1 VATITK
7 RLSFENLL
15 PYASMGIDSDGDG
28 VVDGWRKFGSMSATT
43 SWLFDEEEKAQMIN
57 IVDTAD
63 VSNVA
68 VENDQYIPV
77 TAGVAYT
84 FSAYMRMEGE
94 LPPESGGKLIIM
106 WYDEASPLGLM
117 GSNESG
123 VFVDA
128 DYTRHSLTATAPTG
142 ALFAKVRIEFHA
154 STEQISGTL
163 WTKWAQFQEGN
174 TATDYEETDFFEI
187 INPAADAT
195 GGYSYGW
202 EKTSAKKFDGLYSY
216 RTVSQGTSPTIAIRF
231 RTPPNAENV
240 QFRAWIDTTE
250 IATGDRLT
258 FWDGGSLLGYLS
270 EAAQGRTVWVPIRRG
285 EIFMMIQLSR
295 SSPPNGTAYI
305 DAFEVSWEETAPN
318 PSPEPPTADR
328 VYSIDFENETYDPFF
343 AVKEQADGYNYGF
356 TRRYDYRNSGFYS
369 LGVKDNDVPDVNYPE
384 NGSPPT
390 IPEGEKAA
398 CSFSFRVPISAI
410 DPVLELYVNFDAD
423 PNGNIARII
432 INGAEEWSTNQRN
445 GWEKLSFPLV
455 PGMSYLVIV
464 EFEKAIDAY
473 SHYTDAVYIDD
484 VVVYYN
490 IPDRPF
496 MYVATAPQTE
506 IRVGTGET
514 FSITEDFESTVIDS
528 FFTVQNPSKLKSGG
542 GPSQYPEAGWVR
554 TTKIAYQGSYSFR
567 AQREKTKNNEDAA
580 VDFIFKVPHGVKNA
594 KAEWWNFVE
603 LERSPYP
610 LSGEKY
616 PKLYEEYRIWVNY
629 SLWKE
634 FNHCSPNLT
643 TSVKYTTY
651 DDGDPGNDYACP
663 WGVWWKETLPLT
675 PGRTYTLTFELQ
687 RDSGDSSDIHGRDLC
702 CIDNLTVSWEE
713 TPGDV
718 VTVPPQPLIYF
729 DGRDGFKYVDDRS
742 GAEMAPLS
750 FAEYRVFGQAGSVH
764 QFTQVD
770 PRMIDFS
777 LLITGENR
785 DEIRQKM
792 RELTTKLSN
801 RPLTLIVVYPEGE
814 ERQIN
819 CRLADILGRE
829 RMGEQGP
836 GWKKVVLSFR
846 AFDPFW
852 YGERIVVDGAGP
864 ENAGYFPTEVMVKNP
879 GDAEAWPIFKL
890 YGPITNPQVQ
900 LVDPNNDLN
909 IYAEFKLTGFTIPAG
924 RYVVVDTRPGRK
936 TIIFDDGQ
944 NLYQFLDPSINQ
956 LFSIPPGEYVVD
968 LDGGSTDAN
977 TKIVVEFQPPYWGV

>member
-1 VATITK
+1 MATITK
-7 RLSFENLL
+7 KLGFENLL
-15 PYASMGIDSDGDG
+15 QYASLGKDSDGDG
-28 VVDGWRKFGSMSATT
+28 VVDGWRAFGSASATT

-63 VSNVA
+63 RSDVA
-68 VENDQYIPV
+68 IESEQYIPV
-77 TAGVAYT
+77 TEGLEYT
-84 FSAYMRMEGE
+84 FSAYMRMKGE

-154 STEQISGTL
+154 SIEQISGTL

-174 TATDYEETDFFEI
+174 TATDYEETDFFTIESPAEDDSGDGHTYGWSI
-187 INPAADAT
+187 TTSGSNRRLSSDEVSDLNSNGAYLKFSTPINAGTVTVQMDVDTTELTGTNDSFDLWFGDKLASVTAGLTQTISVEVPRGPVGLVLRHFRDSDTVFTNQIHVDNIVVSWDELTSPPPAPTPPTAQKVFILDFESDEYDPFFTVKNTAD
-195 GGYSYGW
+195 GYSYGFERVYTDRNSGW
-202 EKTSAKKFDGLYSY
+202 YSFGVKETDVPGDIDEDSPPRIPGDETAGGSVSFDVPITAIDPNLRFFIKFDGEEGGETGRALLNGEEIWFSQTNNGWEEITVALTPGVHYDLVFEYTKNSFFTEGADTIYVDDIIVSY
-216 RTVSQGTSPTIAIRF
+216 DIPDKPVIYAATAP
-231 RTPPNAENV
+231 
-240 QFRAWIDTTE
+240 TTE
-250 IATGDRLT
+250 IKTT
-258 FWDGGSLLGYLS
+258 STSFSV
-270 EAAQGRTVWVPIRRG
+270 Q
-285 EIFMMIQLSR
+285 
-295 SSPPNGTAYI
+295 
-305 DAFEVSWEETAPN
+305 ET
-318 PSPEPPTADR
+318 
-328 VYSIDFENETYDPFF
+328 FEN
-343 AVKEQADGYNYGF
+343 
-356 TRRYDYRNSGFYS
+356 S
-369 LGVKDNDVPDVNYPE
+369 
-384 NGSPPT
+384 T
-390 IPEGEKAA
+390 INK
-398 CSFSFRVPISAI
+398 
-410 DPVLELYVNFDAD
+410 
-423 PNGNIARII
+423 
-432 INGAEEWSTNQRN
+432 
-445 GWEKLSFPLV
+445 
-455 PGMSYLVIV
+455 
-464 EFEKAIDAY
+464 
-473 SHYTDAVYIDD
+473 
-484 VVVYYN
+484 
-490 IPDRPF
+490 
-496 MYVATAPQTE
+496 
-506 IRVGTGET
+506 
-514 FSITEDFESTVIDS
+514 

-542 GPSQYPEAGWVR
+542 GPSEYPETGWTR
-554 TTKIAYQGSYSFR
+554 TILEAYQGSYGFR
-567 AQREKTKNNEDAA
+567 AIYPGNGEDSA
-580 VDFIFKVPHGVKNA
+580 VDFTFKVPHGVKNA
-594 KAEWWNFVE
+594 KVEWWNFVE
-603 LERSPYP
+603 LERSANIP
-610 LSGEKY
+610 SGAKY
-616 PKLYEEYRIWVNY
+616 NRLYEEYRIWVNY
-629 SLWKE
+629 SLWKD
-634 FNHCSPNLT
+634 FHYCSPSLT
-643 TSVKYTTY
+643 NSVHYTGPESR
-651 DDGDPGNDYACP
+651 GDPGNDYACP
-663 WGVWWKETLPLT
+663 WGRWWKETLNLT

-687 RDSGDSSDIHGRDLC
+687 RDSGDSSDIHGRNLC
-702 CIDNLTVSWEE
+702 VIDNLTVSWTE

-718 VTVPPQPLIYF
+718 ITVPPQPLIYF
-729 DGRDGFKYVDDRS
+729 DGRDGFFHLYDRN

-750 FAEYRVFGQAGSVH
+750 FAEYKVFGVPGSIH

-777 LLITGENR
+777 LLITGKNR

-852 YGERIVVDGAGP
+852 YGEKIVVDGAGP

-879 GDAEAWPIFKL
+879 GDAETWPIFKL

-909 IYAEFKLTGFTIPAG
+909 IYAEFKLTGFTIPPG

-936 TIIFDDGQ
+936 TIILDDGQ
-944 NLYQFLDPSINQ
+944 NLYQYLDPSINQ

-968 LDGGSTDAN
+968 LDGSSADSN